1 MRTLQE
7 IKSTLNTHKKRLFRD
22 YPLKSIA
29 IFGSYSRAEQDST
42 SDLDLLVEFSDNIGI
57 RFIDLADELE
67 DIIGMKVDIVS
78 KQGVKEKYLKA
89 IAPDLIYV

>member
-7 IKSTLNTHKKRLFRD
+7 IKSTLNIHKNRLFRK
-22 YPLKSIA
+22 YPLKSMA
-29 IFGSYSRAEQDST
+29 IFGSYSRAEQNTS

-57 RFIDLADELE
+57 RFIDLAEELE
-67 DIIGMKVDIVS
+67 DIVGMKVEIVS
-78 KQGVKEKYLKA
+78 KQGIKEKYLES